1 MAYIETETRGH
12 VLIITLNRPEAR
24 NAFNRDMA
32 EEMSSIIDAYE
43 DDKELRAAIIQ
54 ANGPTF
60 SAGQDLKAALNG
72 DMAVTKDRGGFGIMS
87 RPPMKPLIAA
97 IEGQALAGGMELS
110 LCCDMIVA
118 SAESVFGLAEAKRS
132 LVAIG
137 GGCFRLP
144 KRIPH
149 HIAME
154 MILTA
159 EPRTAT
165 DMYQFGFVNRLV
177 EPGTALD
184 EAMKLAELLVRNGP
198 LAVRA
203 SKEIVW
209 RSVTERWTEEECWAN
224 QQEIVKPLMGSH
236 DQIEGLKAFAEKRE
250 PIWKGE

>member
-1 MAYIETETRGH
+1 
-12 VLIITLNRPEAR
+12 
-24 NAFNRDMA
+24 
-32 EEMSSIIDAYE
+32 
-43 DDKELRAAIIQ
+43 
-54 ANGPTF
+54 
-60 SAGQDLKAALNG
+60 
-72 DMAVTKDRGGFGIMS
+72 
-87 RPPMKPLIAA
+87 
-97 IEGQALAGGMELS
+97 
-110 LCCDMIVA
+110 
-118 SAESVFGLAEAKRS
+118 
-132 LVAIG
+132 
-137 GGCFRLP
+137 LP

-203 SKEIVW
+203 SKEIAW

-224 QQEIVKPLMGSH
+224 QQ
-236 DQIEGLKAFAEKRE
+236 
-250 PIWKGE
+250 

>member
-1 MAYIETETRGH
+1 
-12 VLIITLNRPEAR
+12 
-24 NAFNRDMA
+24 
-32 EEMSSIIDAYE
+32 
-43 DDKELRAAIIQ
+43 
-54 ANGPTF
+54 
-60 SAGQDLKAALNG
+60 
-72 DMAVTKDRGGFGIMS
+72 
-87 RPPMKPLIAA
+87 MKPLMSA

-203 SKEIVW
+203 SKEIAW